1 MQIQLLDLLRS
12 REIVHPSRIVRIESA
27 CDSSCSLELVG
38 YPWWCDLIPTTDE
51 QKAVIR
57 LEGIQDGNLDVVLLE
72 SGPSDDDLENFDVQP
87 LNSYSWASGIY
98 QQLFCS
104 TPIEDPIKIYATL
117 HDYLISVQCL
127 YSPHQYLNMGDVGTF
142 QFFEDIC
149 RSNSFQLCAGPDSI
163 CKAVADEIDK
173 EGATYTFVD
182 GRRLESPD
190 ILVSIKDSQITCSN
204 AFITFDN

>member
-38 YPWWCDLIPTTDE
+38 YPWWSDLLSTTEE

-57 LEGIQDGNLDVVLLE
+57 LEGIEDGILDVFLLE
-72 SGPSDDDLENFDVQP
+72 SDRSDIDLEYFDVQP
-87 LNSYSWASGIY
+87 LNRYSWASGIY

-117 HDYLISVQCL
+117 HDYLKSVQCL

-142 QFFEDIC
+142 EFFEDIC
-149 RSNSFQLCAGPDSI
+149 RSNSFQLCEGPDSI
-163 CKAVADEIDK
+163 CKTVADEIDK
-173 EGATYTFVD
+173 EGATYNLVD
-182 GRRLESPD
+182 GRKLDSPD
-190 ILVSIKDSQITCSN
+190 ILVSIKNSQIICSN
-204 AFITFDN
+204 AFITFDT